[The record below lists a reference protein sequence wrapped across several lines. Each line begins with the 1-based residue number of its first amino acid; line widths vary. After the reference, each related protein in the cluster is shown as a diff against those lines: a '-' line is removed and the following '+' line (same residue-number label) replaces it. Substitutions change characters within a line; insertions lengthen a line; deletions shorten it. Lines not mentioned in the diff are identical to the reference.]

1 MRNHLILL
9 FLFISLTFFAQDS
22 PNWLRHASISP
33 DGTQIVFT
41 YKGDLYKVA
50 SGGGDATQLTYHDA
64 HDYKAVWSKDG
75 SKIAFAS
82 DRYGNFDIF
91 VMEAKGGA
99 AKRLTFH
106 SNSEMPYS
114 FSHDNKSLIFGALR
128 QDNVKH
134 RQHPHRSQSEL
145 YSVSV
150 EGGRVNQLLTFPAED
165 VAVSK
170 DGGMLIYMDK
180 KGGENEWRKHHT
192 SAITRDIWTYDV
204 KTKAHKMIT
213 TSTAEDRSP
222 VLSSDEKSMYFLSE
236 RSGTY
241 NVHKMSISNPSQISQ
256 LTNFKLHPVR
266 FLSMGNG
273 VLSFGFDGELYT
285 MKEGE
290 KPKKVNVNIITQ
302 DKNNNDK
309 FISINGGVNEMSISP
324 NGKEIAFIS
333 RGEVFVT
340 SVGESFTKRL
350 TNTATAERFVSWGPE
365 GKSVIYSGERNGK
378 WSVYKTEKVRKEEP
392 FFYASTLI
400 QESPVLENGKD
411 NYLAE
416 YSPDGKKLAYIEDR
430 RTLKIMD
437 VATKEEVTLLTPEDL
452 FHMRDGDQYF
462 TWSPDS
468 KWLLVDW
475 RLSLNNTDVLLMA
488 ADGSKRINLN
498 ESGYYDSSPKWVN
511 GGKQMLWFSNKNG
524 LKSYA
529 TSGRSENDV
538 YSMFFTQ
545 EAWDKFNLSDED
557 FTLMKAIEKAE
568 KKAKEDKE
576 KKEKKDKE
584 KEGDKDKKKKEKK
597 KNGKKKDDKSK
608 DDKKD
613 KKEEDK
619 DKVKPLTF
627 DWDKMKDQRSRLTI
641 HSSRLGDAVL
651 SKDGSKLYYLSRF
664 EGKMNL
670 WSTDLRTKETK
681 MAMKLGANFGSLQ
694 WDKDME
700 NLYLLSGGRISKID
714 PKAGKNKGVKIKG
727 EMEFDSNAEREAMF
741 NHVWIRTNAIFY
753 HPDFHGINWNQM
765 KTEYEKY
772 LPHIGNSYELT
783 EMLSEML
790 GELNVS
796 HAGAGYR
803 GGSMSNKDAT
813 ASLGIFMNY
822 DHTGNGILID
832 EIING
837 GPLDKSKM
845 SVKAGMIIEKIDGET
860 VESNQDVAKYLNRK
874 ANKFTLLEVS
884 DPTTQKRE
892 MITIKPISLGAEN
905 QLLYKR
911 WVKQN
916 EKEVHEK
923 SNGTLG
929 YVHIPGMGDGPYRD
943 IYQEMMG
950 KYFDRKGMIVDTR
963 FNGGGDLVADLAMFF
978 TGVPFIS
985 YETEAKV
992 VGGEPTSR
1000 WTKPTLAMIN
1010 EAQYSDGHCFACGY
1024 SDLKIGKTVGMP
1036 TPGTCSFAGWEGLPD
1051 GSYWGVVPVSAKDI
1065 NGNWMENLQTEPDV
1079 KVKNEPGVVDNGR
1092 DQQLEK
1098 AIEEMLKDVRE

>member
-241 NVHKMSISNPSQISQ
+241 NVHKMSISNPSQTSQ

-437 VATKEEVTLLTPEDL
+437 VATNEEVTLLTPEDL

-468 KWLLVDW
+468 RWLLVDW
-475 RLSLNNTDVLLMA
+475 GLSLNNTDVLLMA

-511 GGKQMLWFSNKNG
+511 GGKQMLWFSNRNG

-892 MITIKPISLGAEN
+892 MITIKPISL
-905 QLLYKR
+905 
-911 WVKQN
+911 
-916 EKEVHEK
+916 
-923 SNGTLG
+923 
-929 YVHIPGMGDGPYRD
+929 
-943 IYQEMMG
+943 
-950 KYFDRKGMIVDTR
+950 
-963 FNGGGDLVADLAMFF
+963 
-978 TGVPFIS
+978 
-985 YETEAKV
+985 
-992 VGGEPTSR
+992 
-1000 WTKPTLAMIN
+1000 
-1010 EAQYSDGHCFACGY
+1010 
-1024 SDLKIGKTVGMP
+1024 
-1036 TPGTCSFAGWEGLPD
+1036 
-1051 GSYWGVVPVSAKDI
+1051 
-1065 NGNWMENLQTEPDV
+1065 
-1079 KVKNEPGVVDNGR
+1079 
-1092 DQQLEK
+1092 
-1098 AIEEMLKDVRE
+1098 